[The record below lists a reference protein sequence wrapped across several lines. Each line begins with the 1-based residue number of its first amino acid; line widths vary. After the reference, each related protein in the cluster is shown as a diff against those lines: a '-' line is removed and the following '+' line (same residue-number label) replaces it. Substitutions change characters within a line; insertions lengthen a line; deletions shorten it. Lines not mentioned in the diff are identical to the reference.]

1 MQVRELFSKF
11 GVAGTLLDNV
21 VKSVSSS
28 DETLLKFMR
37 KVRHYNGSILLAKAL
52 ACSHCSG

>member
-37 KVRHYNGSILLAKAL
+37 KVCLYNESILFTKAL
-52 ACSHCSG
+52 AC